1 MKTYQGTRKHSQALM
16 SEGGPLRTIQGPLWI
31 VRSCTCTE
39 LDPTLQLARM
49 LVFQNWHQ
57 PLSHLIPSASRLI
70 CPWMLLKMD
79 HLDQSAWPTM
89 MQTRGSVVYLDKEN
103 TQYTCT
109 WKLRT
114 KHKTSKQLLKL
125 QNYFTRWQILMMCSP
140 VMCMFAHKGWSSG
153 APEKLRARKKM
164 FNFFH

>member
-1 MKTYQGTRKHSQALM
+1 MKTYQGTRKRSQALM
-16 SEGGPLRTIQGPLWI
+16 SVGGPWRTIQGPLLI

-89 MQTRGSVVYLDKEN
+89 QTRGSVVYLDKEN

-114 KHKTSKQLLKL
+114 KHKTSKQLLNL
-125 QNYFTRWQILMMCSP
+125 QNYFTRWQIYDVLTSDVHVCTHGGL
-140 VMCMFAHKGWSSG
+140 V
-153 APEKLRARKKM
+153 
-164 FNFFH
+164 